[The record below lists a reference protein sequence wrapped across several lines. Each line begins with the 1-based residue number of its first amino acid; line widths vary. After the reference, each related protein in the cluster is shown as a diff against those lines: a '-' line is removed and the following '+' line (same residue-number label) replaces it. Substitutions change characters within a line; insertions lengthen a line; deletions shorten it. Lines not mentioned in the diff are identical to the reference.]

1 MKNDVLGK
9 GYSFINGVQVVG
21 ERYAMVTFKKVAS
34 EGFMQNA
41 EDIKHCLKAITEKVY
56 SLIRTYSRTFRW
68 VQWDAY
74 NCGIG
79 RRLLKHDVDSLINM
93 NQCNCTVILTHFI
106 VYVNF

>member
-1 MKNDVLGK
+1 MMFLEKAILL
-9 GYSFINGVQVVG
+9 INAVQVVG

-68 VQWDAY
+68 VRWDPY

-79 RRLLKHDVDSLINM
+79 SRQLRLSNM
-93 NQCNCTVILTHFI
+93 RLTVQYT
-106 VYVNF
+106 